1 MEKPKSGVDQLL
13 EALMGSGVD
22 VSSVG
27 GSQSGQ
33 DSSASAETSGSGESN
48 NADNQGRRAGNAGNP
63 FAAFFGAPGAG
74 GSGRGGRGGRG
85 GEKVEVPFV
94 EDIAQWGKK
103 RIVIAAILAVIIL
116 LAAYWWFHP
125 PINIHSIDT
134 WMFIIIVVAILFVFF
149 KARQRAFS
157 RGTKSTDK
165 NPKKAK
171 VYKGLSYVPIV
182 IVVIG
187 VLGGILSLSIIPGN
201 AAKYASILT
210 IETDEFAED
219 IQEVNYSEIP
229 IIDRETADLLGNKEM
244 GTIPEY
250 VSQFEVSD
258 LYSQINYN
266 QTPTRVSP
274 LVYADL
280 FKWLMNRENGI
291 PAYVLV
297 DMTTQEAEIVTLE
310 DGQGMKYTESEPL
323 ARNIDRYVQLK
334 YPFYMFDEKSF
345 EIDEDGNPWWI
356 CPVQSRTIGLF
367 GGTTISRVVL
377 CNAVTGECVDYAIED
392 CPSWVDR
399 AYPSDLLL
407 QQYNWYGKYLNGWLN
422 SFIGQSGV
430 VQTTPGT
437 DGEEG
442 YNYIAK
448 DDDVW
453 VYTGVTS
460 VTSDSSIIG
469 FVLINQRTQEAHFYS
484 VAGATETS
492 AMSSAEGQ
500 VQNLRYSATFPIL
513 INVADQPTY
522 FMALK
527 DGEGLVKK
535 FAMVDIESYQIV
547 AVGDS
552 VAACQNNYLE
562 LLASNGVDLP
572 DDSAVSIGE
581 SATGVISKMTPVV
594 LSGNSHY
601 YVMLANSS
609 SLYDFSVVSL
619 PLIVTYDEGDTISF
633 TYATDSEPYVVQT
646 LVADDGTVVVAES
659 EESSED
665 AQATGSEGSATE
677 TSSTTGTSAA

>member
-33 DSSASAETSGSGESN
+33 DSSASAETSESGESN

-601 YVMLANSS
+601 YVMLSNSS

-633 TYATDSEPYVVQT
+633 TYNNESEPYVVQT

>member
-165 NPKKAK
+165 NPKKAN

-601 YVMLANSS
+601 YVMLSNSS

-646 LVADDGTVVVAES
+646 LVTDDGTVVVAES

>member
-601 YVMLANSS
+601 YVMLSNSS

-646 LVADDGTVVVAES
+646 LVTDDGTVVVAEN

>member
-48 NADNQGRRAGNAGNP
+48 NAGNQGRRAGNAANP

-74 GSGRGGRGGRG
+74 GSGRGGRG

-165 NPKKAK
+165 NPKKTK

-201 AAKYASILT
+201 ASKYASILT

-356 CPVQSRTIGLF
+356 CPVQQRTIGLF

-377 CNAVTGECVDYAIED
+377 CDAVTGECVDYAIED

-633 TYATDSEPYVVQT
+633 TYNNESEPYVVQT
-646 LVADDGTVVVAES
+646 LVTDDGTVVVAEN

>member
-601 YVMLANSS
+601 YVMLSNSS